1 MIDADQFEVELI
13 IAYRG
18 NPITRTNMEFL
29 VQFRDDKDPTW
40 VVFSD
45 DLFKTVYVDL
55 RFYGADPNE
64 PGENWYRFL
73 SLLDLDSRNYVV
85 PFTYGKFSSRNT
97 RITVCCHIMGDIFAW
112 DRCTV
117 LE

>member
-1 MIDADQFEVELI
+1 M
-13 IAYRG
+13 
-18 NPITRTNMEFL
+18 
-29 VQFRDDKDPTW
+29 
-40 VVFSD
+40 
-45 DLFKTVYVDL
+45 DL

-73 SLLDLDSRNYVV
+73 SLPDLDSRNYVV

-97 RITVCCHIMGDIFAW
+97 RITVRCDIMGDIFAW

-117 LE
+117 LEWGTVKEFNSTTMTLVDDQLVSLHPDIIAR